1 MHDVGIST
9 GSHQAGAE
17 RILKHVAAAPGV
29 LADDDLCLLADTSS
43 VIPAQKTADLNRVLK
58 CKYFIGFAAEAV
70 CSEIFAHLYLLTI
83 RKHA

>member
-29 LADDDLCLLADTSS
+29 LADDDLCLLADARS
-43 VIPAQKTADLNRVLK
+43 VIPAQETADLDRVLE
-58 CKYFIGFAAEAV
+58 CKYLVGFAAEAV
-70 CSEIFAHLYLLTI
+70 CSEIFAHVYLLAM
-83 RKHA
+83 RRHK